1 METIAEGEETRRKEQ
16 EFPTSTKAER
26 EEYLRNWAM
35 NQRHPVTREAKAELK
50 RRFGIGI
57 GTDDYSRILREVDRR
72 KAEMEA
78 PVSQNQLDDVVR
90 LGRALAASGVA
101 NMRVTKDGTVL
112 AFERFEK

>member
-1 METIAEGEETRRKEQ
+1 MEPGIEDGEGRRKEQ
-16 EFPTSTKAER
+16 EFPSSTKAER

-72 KAEMEA
+72 KTEMES
-78 PVSQNQLDDVVR
+78 PVVQNQLDDVVR
-90 LGRALAASGVA
+90 LGRAMAAAGIASLK
-101 NMRVTKDGTVL
+101 VTKDGTVL
-112 AFERFEK
+112 AFERFDK